1 MPTLKQHEVI
11 HALSTEKINNMAK
24 QQKEY
29 TLQKQVCQYISL
41 QYPSVMFM
49 SDTVASVSLTMPQ
62 VVRNKAVQKE
72 GFKCP
77 DLIIFEPKA
86 GHHGLFL
93 ELKAESPY
101 KKDGSLYSNEHLAG
115 QNETIKKLINKG
127 YYACFVWDFIMA
139 KNIIDKYMTS
149 NI

>member
-1 MPTLKQHEVI
+1 
-11 HALSTEKINNMAK
+11 MAK
-24 QQKEY
+24 KQLEY
-29 TLQKQVCQYISL
+29 ALQKQVCQYISL
-41 QYPSVMFM
+41 QYPGVMFM

-62 VVRNKAVQKE
+62 AVRNKAVQKE

-77 DLIIFEPKA
+77 DLIIFEPKG

-101 KKDGSLYSNEHLAG
+101 KKDGTLYSSEHLAW
-115 QNETIKKLINKG
+115 QYETIKKLTIKG
-127 YYACFVWDFIMA
+127 YYACFVWDFSMA